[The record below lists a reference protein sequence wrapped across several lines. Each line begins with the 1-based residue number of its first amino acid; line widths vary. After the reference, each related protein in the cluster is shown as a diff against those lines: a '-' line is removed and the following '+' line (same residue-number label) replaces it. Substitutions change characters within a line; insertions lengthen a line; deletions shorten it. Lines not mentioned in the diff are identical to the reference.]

1 MICRYVK
8 IQFSDSFHN
17 FALKKMKEELNDIR
31 NGTAKNILHT
41 LELNCYNFGTE
52 FPVLGKFKL
61 TEPEGFDPDD
71 LPNSIGIDFD
81 LNYDASNSNQ
91 QPFEVSGPF
100 LIL

>member
-1 MICRYVK
+1 
-8 IQFSDSFHN
+8 
-17 FALKKMKEELNDIR
+17 MKEELNDIR

-41 LELNCYNFGTE
+41 LDLNCYNFGTE

-100 LIL
+100 PLFFTILRNEKILRNIIENC